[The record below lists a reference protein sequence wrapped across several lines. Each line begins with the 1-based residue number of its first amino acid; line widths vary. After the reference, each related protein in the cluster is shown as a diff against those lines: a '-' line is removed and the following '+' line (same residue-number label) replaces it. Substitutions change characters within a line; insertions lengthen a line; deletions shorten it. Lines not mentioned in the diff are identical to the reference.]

1 MTGNGL
7 PWWPGQTDSAQ
18 FVVTDNHALAWAGWA
33 LGAPA
38 GLRDSV
44 PVSGTDTSV
53 SIPIAVPSGLA
64 GTVDSLE
71 FFARDADGN
80 LGQLPFGPASI
91 AQYSDHRVNKLA
103 HVAAVPDLAV
113 DMKHGLLLV
122 ADPANRQVDVLSMPG
137 LSPKATVSLPHAP
150 VGLDV
155 TPGGDSA
162 FVLLDSTR
170 SFAVINLASGY
181 SVTTGS
187 LPLILDSAGTDSV
200 SVGWRVRVAA
210 NDRAVIITRSLDTT
224 AMALMETNLATDSQ
238 RVIIGPISRGPSIEP
253 IARSPDGTLVVMP
266 SFPYPGTNEATT
278 YTSATQTYAATTVPY
293 NTGGYPPLY
302 SSVSNSPYDFLSF
315 RQLMDTSS
323 VVFGYVGIGGLWFG
337 TISPSAV
344 DVYIPASNCPATTG
358 TCVDSAA
365 IIMHYRVPPDLRVKL
380 SPLRAASGRRRRA
393 RGASRARHYS

>member
-1 MTGNGL
+1 MDPLRPAVAVSADNGE
-7 PWWPGQTDSAQ
+7 WSAPRGRDDGLSPVRRDRQ
-18 FVVTDNHALAWAGWA
+18 PCVAWAGWA

-91 AQYSDHRVNKLA
+91 ARYSDHPVNKLA
-103 HVAAVPDLAV
+103 HVAPVPDLAV

-137 LSPKATVSLPHAP
+137 LSLKATVSLPHAP
-150 VGLDV
+150 MGLDV

-170 SFAVINLASGY
+170 NFAVINLASGY

-224 AMALMETNLATDSQ
+224 AMALVE
-238 RVIIGPISRGPSIEP
+238 IEP
-253 IARSPDGTLVVMP
+253 CDRLAARHHWADFEGAEHRTDCAVAGRHAGRMP

-278 YTSATQTYAATTVPY
+278 YTSATQTYTATTVPY

-315 RQLMDTSS
+315 RQLD
-323 VVFGYVGIGGLWFG
+323 GYVIR
-337 TISPSAV
+337 
-344 DVYIPASNCPATTG
+344 
-358 TCVDSAA
+358 CVWVCR
-365 IIMHYRVPPDLRVKL
+365 H
-380 SPLRAASGRRRRA
+380 RRLVV
-393 RGASRARHYS
+393 RHDFAERP